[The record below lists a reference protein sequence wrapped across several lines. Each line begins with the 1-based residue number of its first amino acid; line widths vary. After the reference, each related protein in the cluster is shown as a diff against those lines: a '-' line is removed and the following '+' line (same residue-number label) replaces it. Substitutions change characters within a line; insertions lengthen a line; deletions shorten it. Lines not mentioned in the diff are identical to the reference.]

1 MRQFNNSVERIADKA
16 TEGQLVDSRLLK
28 VGEAM
33 NKLHSA
39 YCFCDSFN
47 RATFRQTIGKM
58 TVMEVIEMFGE
69 LDHVSENVKEGV

>member
-1 MRQFNNSVERIADKA
+1 MKQFNYSIERIADMA

-47 RATFRQTIGKM
+47 RATFRRTIGQM
-58 TVMEVIEMFGE
+58 TVMDVIEMFGE
-69 LDHVSENVKEGV
+69 LDHVSENVRGEA